1 MVKGKGFYFIL
12 FLLNTM
18 AASSLYGQSSGVLSL
33 SQAIGNSED
42 LAGKPGLSGTERRRA
57 FEDLARLYHLS
68 GNMEGAAKAWTDAA
82 FAEPG
87 YRDDGDLLEG
97 AACFIALGE
106 LERAEASVQTVLLT
120 SRDEK
125 ALLKAR
131 YLEAQLAAFRS
142 ADTSA
147 LIALIDN
154 SGYGEWKP
162 AIYYTLWK
170 ISGADTYKSRL
181 LAEYPVSP
189 EARILRGDDV
199 VNAGVSALWLLFPG
213 RGGISLGAPPKGSPE
228 MVSPSRGPDR
238 EPPAVQAPP
247 EDLPPD
253 AGREVLQAGLFSR
266 EENARALAERL
277 QAAGFEAYLLRRTRE
292 GTAYWVVNVLP
303 GSDMSRTIRAL
314 KEAGFE
320 SFPVKL

>member
-1 MVKGKGFYFIL
+1 MVIL

-18 AASSLYGQSSGVLSL
+18 AASSLYGQSSGVLSV

-42 LAGKPGLSGTERRRA
+42 LVGKPGLSGTERRRA
-57 FEDLARLYHLS
+57 FEGLARLYHLS

-82 FAEPG
+82 FAEQG

-106 LERAEASVQTVLLT
+106 MERAEASVQTVLLT
-120 SRDEK
+120 SRDER
-125 ALLKAR
+125 ALFRAR

-154 SGYGEWKP
+154 AGYGEWKP

-181 LAEYPVSP
+181 LEEYPLSP

-213 RGGISLGAPPKGSPE
+213 REGISLGAPPKGSSVPAPSE

-238 EPPAVQAPP
+238 EPPAVRAPP

-253 AGREVLQAGLFSR
+253 AGTELLQAGLFSR

-277 QAAGFEAYLLRRTRE
+277 QAAGFKAYLLRRTRE
-292 GTAYWVVNVLP
+292 GTAYWAVNVLP
-303 GSDMSRTIRAL
+303 GSDMSRTIREL